1 MAQPDATRE
10 DVLAA
15 IHEYDQLGPE
25 GFLGKYRAYGFRR
38 ARSYF
43 IRHGGRFYDSKVV
56 LAVAHGYRHSQPLRS
71 SDFSGGDAHAAGI
84 LRRLGF
90 VVTEP
95 NPDWA
100 EDEIILACDLIS
112 RHGWRWLA
120 ATHPEV
126 IELSELLR
134 RYSRHP
140 EELRGPT
147 FRNPNGVAR
156 KTADIATQHP
166 QSTGAATRGNRLDRE
181 VLGQFLRDS
190 DGMAARAREIRA
202 AIDTPEASVS
212 VPDIDLNAS
221 ADEGG
226 ILERVQLVRE
236 RNPRLRRDK
245 IAAAIA
251 AGYTLACE
259 VCTFDFERTYGERGR
274 HYIEV
279 HHRTPL
285 HISGSTRTKL
295 TDLALLCSNC
305 HRMIHRGRPW
315 LTVDE
320 LRSRLSNPPGMT
332 DP

>member
-1 MAQPDATRE
+1 MPQPDATRE

-15 IHEYDQLGPE
+15 IREFDELGSD
-25 GFLGKYRAYGFRR
+25 GFLEKYRSYGFRP

-43 IRHGGRFYDSKVV
+43 VSHAGRFYDSKVL
-56 LAVAHGYRHSQPLRS
+56 LAVAHGHRHGEPLRS
-71 SDFSGGDAHAAGI
+71 SDFSGGDAHAAAI

-95 NPDWA
+95 NPDWT
-100 EDEIILACDLIS
+100 EDEIILACDLVA
-112 RHGWRWLA
+112 RYGWRWLPS
-120 ATHPEV
+120 THPEV
-126 IELSELLR
+126 IELSELLQ

-140 EELRGPT
+140 VELRGPT

-166 QSTGAATRGNRLDRE
+166 ENPGAPTRGNRLDRE
-181 VLGQFLRDS
+181 VLQEFLADP
-190 DGMAARAREIRA
+190 DGMSARAREIRA
-202 AIDTPEASVS
+202 AIDMPEASTS
-212 VPDIDLNAS
+212 VPDIDLDAS

-236 RNPRLRRDK
+236 RNPKLRRDK
-245 IAAAIA
+245 IAAV
-251 AGYTLACE
+251 LASGGTVECE
-259 VCTFDFERTYGERGR
+259 VCAFDFERIYGERGR

-285 HISGSTRTKL
+285 HVSGSTRTKL

-315 LTVDE
+315 LTVEE
-320 LRSRLSNPPGMT
+320 LRSRLVARPQV
-332 DP
+332 